1 MLSQRR
7 RLAPRSAGR
16 HHGVRPV
23 RTTPVRR
30 PPVRTQ
36 PVPSIDGGESGRS
49 GLAVVP
55 VVADHPAPLRRRSP
69 MGDAGTNCLLPPIN
83 VSRLTVHPSS
93 FVAMSLPSSASSA
106 QAIPWHPKRSTY
118 RCFLSD
124 LTGFVGLR
132 RTGPRLQCRLASV
145 VPTAN
150 TLGREFNPAK
160 ADCGYRAP
168 LTPRLARSDPLY
180 FCASS
185 RVNRRSP
192 HVPVF

>member
-1 MLSQRR
+1 MSECVI
-7 RLAPRSAGR
+7 AA
-16 HHGVRPV
+16 
-23 RTTPVRR
+23 RTKL
-30 PPVRTQ
+30 
-36 PVPSIDGGESGRS
+36 VPSVDGVESGRS

-55 VVADHPAPLRRRSP
+55 VVGCQFALSRLRPP
-69 MGDAGTNCLLPPIN
+69 MGDAGTCCLLPSIN
-83 VSRLTVHPSS
+83 VALLTVHPSS
-93 FVAMSLPSSASSA
+93 FATTSLPSSASSA
-106 QAIPWHPKRSTY
+106 QAIPWHPKQSTY

-132 RTGPRLQCRLASV
+132 RTGPRLQCRLAPV
-145 VPTAN
+145 VPIAN

-185 RVNRRSP
+185 RVNRYAQYRD
-192 HVPVF
+192 VARYT